1 MLKNYEEKLLKV
13 KEFNESMVQKSLAD
27 ARNGV
32 ISVINELFYMS
43 TDDWDMEQIEL
54 GFNKLER
61 AVNEYKVADAKS
73 SVLNSIIGFME
84 E

>member
-1 MLKNYEEKLLKV
+1 MLENYEEKLLKV
-13 KEFNESMVQKSLAD
+13 KEFNESMVQKSLED

-32 ISVINELFYMS
+32 ISVIDELFYMS

-61 AVNEYKVADAKS
+61 AVNDYKVADAKS
-73 SVLNSIIGFME
+73 SVLNSVIGFME
-84 E
+84 D